1 VEEELMSAEE
11 RLGLARTEDQPRYGE
26 KLLYYGN
33 SAEAVGIMD
42 DPDAHGRVEGFCGDS
57 TEMFLA
63 IRDGVIAEARFT
75 TSGCFFSR
83 AACHAAVAL
92 AKGKTVA
99 EALKI
104 DENAILAEL
113 GGMPEDHEHCAYL
126 ASLTLRW
133 AVEEWQEKRGPVG
146 RARPDAAR

>member
-1 VEEELMSAEE
+1 VDEELKSVEE
-11 RLGLARTEDQPRYGE
+11 RLGLARPEDEPPYSE

-33 SAEAVGIMD
+33 SAEAMGVLD
-42 DPDAHGRVEGFCGDS
+42 APDAHGRVDGFCGDS

-83 AACHAAVAL
+83 AACHATVAL
-92 AKGKTVA
+92 AKGKRV
-99 EALKI
+99 EQALKI

-113 GGMPEDHEHCAYL
+113 GGLPEDHEHCAYL
-126 ASLTLRW
+126 AALTLRW
-133 AVEEWQEKRGPVG
+133 AVEEWREKCGSG
-146 RARPDAAR
+146 ERARPDAAR